1 MVLTRPVRSPHL
13 APHRGRPPRR
23 FGRVGP
29 RSRLVLALLT
39 LVIVA
44 FLAASAFLMALPS
57 VDAAEARVAV
67 RLAGHGGIAVAIP
80 PTRVA
85 EAAVAVEDRRF
96 YLHHG
101 LDSLGLLRAGWDLV
115 TTGSPQGGAT
125 ITEQLAQMLYVPNDD
140 SVRAHLRKVG
150 LAIKLERR
158 YSKTQILTMYLNA
171 AYYGDGQW
179 GIVQASRTFFGV
191 APDALSWGEASMLAG
206 LPNAPSAYD
215 PLHHYDLA
223 RQRQRLVLIALVR
236 HGTLTQAA
244 AAAIYAQPP
253 VLVGGVQAR

>member
-1 MVLTRPVRSPHL
+1 MVLTRPVPSPRL
-13 APHRGRPPRR
+13 AANPGRPPRR
-23 FGRVGP
+23 SGRVGVL
-29 RSRLVLALLT
+29 SRLVLALLT

-44 FLAASAFLMALPS
+44 LLAARGFLMALPS
-57 VDAAEARVAV
+57 VGDAEARVDA
-67 RLAGHGGIAVAIP
+67 RLAGHGGGAVAMP

-101 LDSLGLLRAGWDLV
+101 IDSLGLLRAGWDIV

-125 ITEQLAQMLYVPNDD
+125 ITEQLAEMLYEPNDD
-140 SVRAHLRKVG
+140 SVRAHLRKAG
-150 LAIKLERR
+150 LAIKLERQ
-158 YSKTQILTMYLNA
+158 YSKTQILTMYLNTV
-171 AYYGDGQW
+171 YYGAGQW

-191 APDALSWGEASMLAG
+191 APDALSWGEATMLAG

-236 HGTLTQAA
+236 NGTLTQAA

-253 VLVGGVQAR
+253 VLAGGVRAR